1 MSRFGYLR
9 PDRPLLAQ
17 VWRESTSDEIGLIAA
32 GCAFWAIVALFP
44 AISVLVTLYGMA
56 FDAAQIAAQMA
67 VLEGL
72 LPPVAAE
79 LIAERI
85 RVFVQAPPERQTL
98 RLALSLAAAFWAA
111 SGGVRS
117 MIKALDLAYEE
128 PEKRPRVIFY
138 GTAFAMTLGGLAA
151 GMLALA
157 VLVGLPAVLANLGE
171 DGIYLY
177 RGLSLLMLLGLVVIA
192 LCVLYR
198 YGPSHG
204 SSRRRV
210 VLPGALLAA
219 ALWAVASAGF
229 SFYVSHFASYDR
241 MYGPPGALIALMMWF
256 WVTMYVILFGA
267 ELNAA
272 YEERLAARPR
282 AAA

>member
-1 MSRFGYLR
+1 MSRLAYLK
-9 PDRPLLAQ
+9 PDRPLLRQ
-17 VWRESTSDEIGLIAA
+17 VWAESTSDEIGLIAA

-44 AISVLVTLYGMA
+44 AISVLVTLYGMV
-56 FDAAQIAAQMA
+56 FDPAQIAAQLA

-72 LPPVAAE
+72 LPPAAAD

-85 RVFVQAPPERQTL
+85 RVFVEAPRERQTL
-98 RLALSLAAAFWAA
+98 RLILSLGAAFWAA

-151 GMLALA
+151 GILALT
-157 VLVGLPAVLANLGE
+157 VLIGLPAVLANLGE
-171 DGIYLY
+171 GGIYFY
-177 RGLSLLMLLGLVVIA
+177 RVLSLLLLLGLVIAA

-204 SSRRRV
+204 NTRRRV
-210 VLPGALLAA
+210 VLPGAILAA
-219 ALWAVASAGF
+219 VLWAAASAGF

-241 MYGPPGALIALMMWF
+241 MYGPPGALVALMMWF

-267 ELNAA
+267 ELNSA
-272 YEERLAARPR
+272 YEERLEAGG
-282 AAA
+282 